1 MIKKEVFKE
10 KIGKSGI
17 NCFEIENCIDSLLEK
32 QTLCL
37 EDGNLDD
44 LVRFAIC
51 NEIRTIFYFYI
62 YNDENYFLI
71 DEDDILEFDKEILE
85 LMKQYIIEH
94 NTKVSQLDFGRPTG
108 VYMFCL
114 YEGHYVVVGEQD
126 NWIDDLGILSAEE
139 IIDELREKFEEEI
152 EEKYQEKMK
161 REQKEYEAK
170 VQEHIKA
177 TEDLRSEFKNY
188 LLNSDE
194 FKLCTNKKMRDDFI
208 YLLLEKEEN
217 KEFKK
222 IFTRNGFFHITN
234 TRGFVDMVWKE
245 YKESCKKC

>member
-62 YNDENYFLI
+62 YNDENYFVI
-71 DEDDILEFDKEILE
+71 DEDDTLEFDEEILE
-85 LMKQYIIEH
+85 LMKKYINKH
-94 NTKVSQLDFGRPTG
+94 NTKISQLDFGRPTG

-114 YEGHYVVVGEQD
+114 YEGHYVVVGERD
-126 NWIDDLGILSAEE
+126 DWIEDLDILSAEE

>member
-85 LMKQYIIEH
+85 VMKQYMI
-94 NTKVSQLDFGRPTG
+94 
-108 VYMFCL
+108 
-114 YEGHYVVVGEQD
+114 
-126 NWIDDLGILSAEE
+126 
-139 IIDELREKFEEEI
+139 
-152 EEKYQEKMK
+152 
-161 REQKEYEAK
+161 
-170 VQEHIKA
+170 
-177 TEDLRSEFKNY
+177 
-188 LLNSDE
+188 
-194 FKLCTNKKMRDDFI
+194 
-208 YLLLEKEEN
+208 
-217 KEFKK
+217 
-222 IFTRNGFFHITN
+222 
-234 TRGFVDMVWKE
+234 
-245 YKESCKKC
+245 